1 MGQVLIWVGLA
12 VWLFLQCS
20 SACKLVC
27 YFTNWSQYRPAQGRF
42 LPENIDPHLCTHLI
56 YAFAGMNNHQLTTVE
71 WNDEQHYKTFNGLK
85 SKNPGLK
92 TLLAV
97 GGWNFGSEKFSN
109 MVSTPGNRQT
119 FILSVVDFLRKYE
132 FDGLDLDWEYP
143 GARGSPPEDKQRFTS
158 LIQEMAEEFKEE
170 AERTG
175 KGRLLLTAAVAAG
188 KANIDEAYEV
198 KNISKTLDFINLMT
212 YDFHGSWEK
221 TTGHVSPLYKG
232 KNDTGPAIY
241 SNTDYA
247 VRYWKS
253 KGAPAEKIIM
263 GIPTYGRTFTLSS
276 SETGVGAPAFG
287 PATLGP
293 FTREAGFW
301 AYYEI
306 CTFQKG
312 ATTKRLE
319 DQKVPYSF
327 KEKEWVG
334 FDDTQSIKTKVEY
347 LKKEGLGGAM
357 VWAIDLDDFSDLF
370 CSQGKYPLL
379 QALNQQLKCD
389 AENDGPSAN
398 ATATLVQTTPVA
410 ENLTSPT
417 TSPPPV
423 PTSTLSFTTLPP
435 IPATTTN
442 ATNSKFCRHKA
453 NGIYAV
459 PGDQVMFYICAN
471 RHTFRMSC
479 PEGLIFDYLCKC
491 CNWP

>member
-1 MGQVLIWVGLA
+1 MGQAFMWVGLA
-12 VWLFLQCS
+12 ALLLLQCS

-42 LPENIDPHLCTHLI
+42 LPENIDPSLCTHLI
-56 YAFAGMNNHQLTTVE
+56 YAFAGMNNNQITTVE

-92 TLLAV
+92 TLLAI

-109 MVSTPGNRQT
+109 MVSTPGNRRT

-143 GARGSPPEDKQRFTS
+143 GARGSPPEDKQRFTA
-158 LIQEMAEEFKEE
+158 LIQEMVEEFQEE
-170 AERTG
+170 AQRTG

-188 KANIDEAYEV
+188 KANIDGAYEI

-221 TTGHVSPLYKG
+221 VTGHVSPLYKG
-232 KNDTGPAIY
+232 KTDTGSAVY
-241 SNTDYA
+241 SNADYA
-247 VRYWKS
+247 VGYWIQ

-276 SETGVGAPAFG
+276 SDTGVGAPVFG
-287 PATLGP
+287 PASLGP

-312 ATTKRLE
+312 ATTERIE
-319 DQKVPYSF
+319 EQKVPYSF
-327 KEKEWVG
+327 KDSQWVG
-334 FDDTQSIKTKVEY
+334 YDDMQSIETKVDY
-347 LKKEGLGGAM
+347 LKKKSLGGAM
-357 VWAIDLDDFSDLF
+357 VWALDLDDFSDSF
-370 CSQGKYPLL
+370 CGQGKFPLL
-379 QALNQQLKCD
+379 QALKKYLRCEVD
-389 AENDGPSAN
+389 NDGPAN
-398 ATATLVQTTPVA
+398 ATTALVQTTSVT
-410 ENLTSPT
+410 ETTTSLT

-423 PTSTLSFTTLPP
+423 TTSTLSVTTLPP
-435 IPATTTN
+435 IPATTS
-442 ATNSKFCRHKA
+442 NSTTSRFCRHKA

-459 PGDQVMFYICAN
+459 PGDHVMFYICAN
-471 RHTFRMSC
+471 RRTFRMSC

>member
-1 MGQVLIWVGLA
+1 MGKAFVWVGLA
-12 VWLFLQCS
+12 VLLFLQCS

-42 LPENIDPHLCTHLI
+42 LPEDIDPNLCTHLI
-56 YAFAGMNNHQLTTVE
+56 YAFAGMDVNRIITVE

-97 GGWNFGSEKFSN
+97 GGWNFGSEKFSS
-109 MVSTPGNRQT
+109 MVSTPGNRRT
-119 FILSVVDFLRKYE
+119 FILSVVEFLRKYE

-143 GARGSPPEDKQRFTS
+143 GARGSPPEDKQRFTA
-158 LIQEMAEEFKEE
+158 LVQEMAEEFKEE
-170 AERTG
+170 AKRTG
-175 KGRLLLTAAVAAG
+175 KERLLLTAAVAAG
-188 KANIDEAYEV
+188 KENMDEAYEV
-198 KNISKTLDFINLMT
+198 KNISKALDFINLMT

-221 TTGHVSPLYKG
+221 ITGHVSPLYKG
-232 KNDTGPAIY
+232 KTDTGSAVY

-247 VRYWKS
+247 VTYWRN

-263 GIPTYGRTFTLSS
+263 GIPTYGRSFTFSS

-287 PATLGP
+287 PGSLGP

-312 ATTKRLE
+312 ATTKRIE
-319 DQKVPYSF
+319 EQKVPYSF
-327 KEKEWVG
+327 KENQWVG
-334 FDDTQSIKTKVEY
+334 YDDQQSIKTKVQY
-347 LKKEGLGGAM
+347 LKKKNLGGAM
-357 VWAIDLDDFSDLF
+357 VWAIDLDDFSDSF
-370 CSQGKYPLL
+370 CGQGKYPLL
-379 QALNQQLKCD
+379 QTLKKELRC
-389 AENDGPSAN
+389 G
-398 ATATLVQTTPVA
+398 LVQTTPVP
-410 ENLTSPT
+410 ETTISSTTSSPT
-417 TSPPPV
+417 VS
-423 PTSTLSFTTLPP
+423 SSALSFTTLPS
-435 IPATTTN
+435 IPATI
-442 ATNSKFCRHKA
+442 TNSTTSRFCLHKA

-459 PGDQVMFYICAN
+459 PEANAMFYICAN
-471 RHTFRMSC
+471 RRTFRMSC